1 MRFIMY
7 VKENNMMDEITI
19 TSENEEEALYT
30 FIDEKL
36 QLIKGIKYVNDL
48 RKSLYNN
55 FDDLITSLEE
65 KNRCVLNSDVMIK
78 KILV

>member
-19 TSENEEEALYT
+19 TAENEEEALYT

-48 RKSLYNN
+48 RKSLYND
-55 FDDLITSLEE
+55 FDNLILSLEE